1 MATGSGS
8 PSSAEKW
15 IFRDDGNRPGA
26 EQMAIDAALLAAVAE
41 GTSGPVFRVYGW
53 SPPAI
58 SLGMNQ
64 DPARELDL
72 DLVAARGYDVVRRP
86 TGGRAILHKDELTY
100 SVVAGVDDL
109 HLGGSIRESHAAISR
124 VFLEVLG
131 RLGVKAELACDAPPG
146 RGPATE
152 RPAVVRTPG
161 AASVPCFATA
171 LSCELTVGGRKILGS
186 AQRRQGSAFLQHG
199 SLLLG
204 DGHLELAELLR
215 TPDPMSSRNRLEE
228 TTTTVSREMGRRMTA
243 DEVKPV
249 LTEVLSCLPLRL
261 TPP

>member
-15 IFRDDGNRPGA
+15 IFRDDGDRPGA
-26 EQMAIDAALLAAVAE
+26 EQMAIDAALLAAVAK

-64 DPARELDL
+64 DPSRELDL
-72 DLVAARGYDVVRRP
+72 ELVAARGYDVVQRP

-109 HLGGSIRESHAAISR
+109 YFGGSIRQSHAAISR
-124 VFLEVLG
+124 VFLEVLL
-131 RLGVKAELACDAPPG
+131 RLGVKAELACDVPGQRPP
-146 RGPATE
+146 E

-161 AASVPCFATA
+161 AAAVPCFATA

-204 DGHLELAELLR
+204 DGHLELAEFLR
-215 TPDPMSSRNRLEE
+215 TPDRRNSRSRLEE
-228 TTTTVSREMGRRMTA
+228 TTTTVSREIGRRVTA

-249 LTEVLSCLPLRL
+249 LTAVLSGLPLG
-261 TPP
+261 